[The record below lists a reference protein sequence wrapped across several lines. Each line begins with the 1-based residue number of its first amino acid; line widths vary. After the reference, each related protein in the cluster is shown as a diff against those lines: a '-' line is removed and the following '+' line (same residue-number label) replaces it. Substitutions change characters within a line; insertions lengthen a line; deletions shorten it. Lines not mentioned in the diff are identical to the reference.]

1 MTSPTGATART
12 AARASYGTH
21 TAHTDKADPC
31 TMVIFGATGDLTKRK
46 LFPAL
51 YQLAAE
57 HLLAPNFSV
66 LGVGREPSE
75 TDDSF
80 REKMRAALAESDE
93 VKHFDEEVWK
103 RLAARTFYV
112 GGDANQPEA
121 YASIKTK
128 LTQIEEGQ
136 PEEERN
142 RFFYLAVPPSVF
154 ETIVRHLA
162 ESGLVPRKNDP
173 LARPWARIVV
183 EKPFGHSL
191 DTACE
196 LNALVL
202 SLFAEHQVYRIDHF
216 LGKETVQNVLV
227 FRFANSIWEPLWNRR
242 WVSHVQITAA
252 EAVGVEARGKY
263 YEEAGV
269 VRDMFQNHL
278 MQLLALT
285 AMEPPAN
292 MTANAVRDE
301 KVKVLQSVRWFTPE
315 SIPTSA
321 VRAQYAAGAVNGNLV
336 AAYRDEPDVARD
348 SQTPTYAAIRFHI
361 DNWRWKGVPFF
372 LRSGKRMAKR
382 YSEIAV
388 TFQAPP
394 HLMFGGDGTGR
405 ELQPNVLV
413 MRVQPNE
420 GMSLNF
426 EVKVPGAAVALTEQL
441 EVAPVDMDFAYAE
454 AFGESTAPAYETL
467 LLDVMI
473 GEMTLFTRS
482 DEVEA
487 AWKIIDPLINFWETH
502 KAAPMPT
509 ISSAGSWGPAEADRL
524 HLAGRCKV
532 AHPLTHNA
540 VRNHAVPD
548 SERQRAGWLLTSS

>member
-1 MTSPTGATART
+1 MTAPRGEVK
-12 AARASYGTH
+12 RASRPTSMFGMH
-21 TAHTDKADPC
+21 AVHTDRADAC

-57 HLLAPNFSV
+57 HLLAPNFAV
-66 LGVGREPSE
+66 LGVGREATES
-75 TDDSF
+75 DDSF
-80 REKMRAALAESDE
+80 RERMRVAVSESEE
-93 VKHFDEEVWK
+93 VKHFDEEVWS
-103 RLAARTFYV
+103 RLAPRIFYC
-112 GGDANQPEA
+112 GGDANEA
-121 YASIKTK
+121 AAYDLIKTR
-128 LTQIEEGQ
+128 LAEIEKDQ
-136 PEEERN
+136 AEELRN

-154 ETIVRHLA
+154 ETIVRHLS
-162 ESGLVPRKNDP
+162 ESGLVSKKSDP
-173 LARPWARIVV
+173 LERPWARVVV

-191 DTACE
+191 DTACQ

-227 FRFANSIWEPLWNRR
+227 FRFANSIWEPLWNRQAI
-242 WVSHVQITAA
+242 SHVQITAA

-285 AMEPPAN
+285 AMEPPAS
-292 MTANAVRDE
+292 MTADAVRDE
-301 KVKVLQSVRWFTPE
+301 KVKVLKSVRWLTPE
-315 SIPTSA
+315 TIPTSA
-321 VRAQYAAGAVNGNLV
+321 VRAQYGPGALSGNLV
-336 AAYRDEPDVARD
+336 AGYRDEPDVARD

-361 DNWRWKGVPFF
+361 DNWRWKGVPFY

-394 HLMFGGDGTGR
+394 HLMFGGEGTGR

-420 GMSLNF
+420 GISLNF

-441 EVAPVDMDFAYAE
+441 EVAPVDMDFAYSE
-454 AFGESTAPAYETL
+454 AFGETSAPAYETL

-487 AWKIIDPLINFWETH
+487 AWKIIDPLINYWETH
-502 KAAPMPT
+502 KATPMPT
-509 ISSAGSWGPAEADRL
+509 YTAGSWGPNEGDRL
-524 HLAGRCKV
+524 ISLD
-532 AHPLTHNA
+532 NA
-540 VRNHAVPD
+540 KWRTP
-548 SERQRAGWLLTSS
+548 